1 VNQHPHTHRVSCV
14 GRVLGSGV
22 RYQSADWF
30 PWQQQHACGSYRCV
44 YKRRTLCSG
53 QVVFYLVDKS
63 SISHSIILSSRWG
76 KQESIAR
83 LSPTFQQPGDV
94 GDSVIHSSLSTEVK
108 FVLTSTNNR
117 WRWVFCF
124 TPRPLYS
131 RWKNPWYILHR
142 SPCWLLQWAWLLWE
156 QKKLWLCRDSYT
168 CSPAT
173 QPVTCLLYWLFLV
186 YLKIIFKL
194 RACGDV
200 GSDVELR
207 SVVYF
212 EVMQAD

>member
-1 VNQHPHTHRVSCV
+1 MWINIHIPTVCLVWAEY
-14 GRVLGSGV
+14 LAGSGV

-63 SISHSIILSSRWG
+63 SFSHSIILSSRWR
-76 KQESIAR
+76 KQQSIAR
-83 LSPTFQQPGDV
+83 LSLTFQHHGDV
-94 GDSVIHSSLSTEVK
+94 GDSVIHSSLRIQVK
-108 FVLTSTNNR
+108 FVLTSVTNGGEYSAS
-117 WRWVFCF
+117 
-124 TPRPLYS
+124 RPGRLTS
-131 RWKNPWYILHR
+131 DERIRGTHCIGA
-142 SPCWLLQWAWLLWE
+142 SV
-156 QKKLWLCRDSYT
+156 DSYSEPGCCGNRNT
-168 CSPAT
+168 CDSVGIRTLVLRP

-194 RACGDV
+194 WACGDV

-207 SVVYF
+207 CVGYF